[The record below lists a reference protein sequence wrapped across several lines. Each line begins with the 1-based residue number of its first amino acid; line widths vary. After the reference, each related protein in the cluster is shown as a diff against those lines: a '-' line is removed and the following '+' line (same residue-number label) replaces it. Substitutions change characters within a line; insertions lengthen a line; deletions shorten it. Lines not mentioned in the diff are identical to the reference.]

1 MQATPP
7 FQGSDQ
13 WDDGNGSSFGIKQ
26 KIIPIALNETHMLTQ
41 VISAV
46 AVDSTI
52 ALYIWFLIGMDNLDV
67 NVIVTPICQ
76 DVKKRI

>member
-1 MQATPP
+1 
-7 FQGSDQ
+7 
-13 WDDGNGSSFGIKQ
+13 
-26 KIIPIALNETHMLTQ
+26 MLTQ

-52 ALYIWFLIGMDNLDV
+52 ALYIWFLIGTDNLDV
-67 NVIVTPICQ
+67 NIIVTPICQ